1 MKKVFVSIALAA
13 VALGSQAQIVK
24 NDLLKGYKEGDVLE
38 KTVYNDKR
46 APINVDTWCGGFTSK
61 PVEGSVSP
69 TIGKALTMRD
79 IVKRGH
85 LSLWVFRKV

>member
-38 KTVYNDKR
+38 KTVYNDKKSAYQR
-46 APINVDTWCGGFTSK
+46 RYLVWWFY
-61 PVEGSVSP
+61 
-69 TIGKALTMRD
+69 
-79 IVKRGH
+79 
-85 LSLWVFRKV
+85 F